1 MLPSK
6 WYTYFFN
13 YENAINATIVC
24 NILVFNVHF
33 YVMINFMWIV
43 CKFLF
48 SLDEVFIRGIET
60 KLLDKSHKRTDS
72 TTTTC
77 SESEFKHEYRLRRK
91 CMVHRHDSQ
100 QEYQRMSAKVYG

>member
-1 MLPSK
+1 MQ
-6 WYTYFFN
+6 
-13 YENAINATIVC
+13 
-24 NILVFNVHF
+24 VFV
-33 YVMINFMWIV
+33 Y
-43 CKFLF
+43 
-48 SLDEVFIRGIET
+48 LDEVFIRGIET